1 TTPGAGGLTPT
12 DLPLLTTTQADID
25 TWEHTYPSLADVWP
39 LTPLQSGLLFHA
51 MLADGAYD
59 AYHMQMAFHLTGP
72 VDPHRMHT
80 AGQALLDRHPNLRAA
95 FAPNTTGDLVQLIPA
110 SVELPWQSLDL
121 RHLHDEERD
130 QALEQFLTEDR
141 SVHFA
146 PDRPPLLRL
155 ALIRLTDERSELV
168 LTAHHVLLDGWSLPL
183 LLNDLLR
190 LYTTNGDT
198 TPLPRPPAYRDHLTY
213 LTHRDHKAATHAW
226 TQELEGLKQ
235 PTLLAP
241 YAEPSAAADTG
252 LGQLG
257 IDVPDARAVAR
268 CAAELGITL
277 NTLVQGAWAILLSAL
292 TGQNDIVFGATASG
306 RPADLPD
313 ADHMIGLFINTLP
326 VRVDCT
332 PAQTPADLLTTLQ
345 SRQAALLD
353 HHHYPLTAIQQ
364 NTGHNTPLFDTLI
377 AFESYPIDRTSLT
390 DTTTAAH
397 LEVTGIRPYAGSHY
411 PLTLTATT
419 SPDLRL
425 TLQYRQDLIDPATA
439 GHIATHCARILKYL
453 TDSPHRALA
462 GIPTPAPGEHQA
474 LMDLRAAQ
482 RDREPTSKPVKKPY
496 RAPRSAQEKAL
507 TELFAE
513 MFGVGRVGIDD
524 DFFAMGGNSLLAI
537 KLVGRIRGLLG
548 VEVPI
553 RTLFECTTVAQLA
566 ARTDQSA
573 RSRRPSLHEVARER
587 RQRN

>member
-1 TTPGAGGLTPT
+1 
-12 DLPLLTTTQADID
+12 
-25 TWEHTYPSLADVWP
+25 
-39 LTPLQSGLLFHA
+39 
-51 MLADGAYD
+51 
-59 AYHMQMAFHLTGP
+59 
-72 VDPHRMHT
+72 
-80 AGQALLDRHPNLRAA
+80 
-95 FAPNTTGDLVQLIPA
+95 
-110 SVELPWQSLDL
+110 
-121 RHLHDEERD
+121 
-130 QALEQFLTEDR
+130 
-141 SVHFA
+141 
-146 PDRPPLLRL
+146 
-155 ALIRLTDERSELV
+155 
-168 LTAHHVLLDGWSLPL
+168 
-183 LLNDLLR
+183 
-190 LYTTNGDT
+190 
-198 TPLPRPPAYRDHLTY
+198 
-213 LTHRDHKAATHAW
+213 
-226 TQELEGLKQ
+226 
-235 PTLLAP
+235 
-241 YAEPSAAADTG
+241 
-252 LGQLG
+252 
-257 IDVPDARAVAR
+257 
-268 CAAELGITL
+268 
-277 NTLVQGAWAILLSAL
+277 
-292 TGQNDIVFGATASG
+292 
-306 RPADLPD
+306 
-313 ADHMIGLFINTLP
+313 
-326 VRVDCT
+326 
-332 PAQTPADLLTTLQ
+332 
-345 SRQAALLD
+345 
-353 HHHYPLTAIQQ
+353 Q

-377 AFESYPIDRTSLT
+377 AFESYPIDRTTLT

-439 GHIATHCARILKYL
+439 GHIATHCARILKHL

-474 LMDLRAAQ
+474 LVDLRAAQ
-482 RDREPTSKPVKKPY
+482 RDRGPTSKPVKKPY